1 MIAASVDSL
10 IADCTAD
17 IARLLTDY
25 VTVAEKMPRQRRVI
39 AASRI
44 AFGFDDAKR
53 SRNRFRERELARAVR
68 AAKCAGGERVEVDP
82 ATGKISVI
90 IAKPDN
96 EATTNNALDQWLK
109 DKNARPS

>member
-1 MIAASVDSL
+1 MLTTSVDV
-10 IADCTAD
+10 
-17 IARLLTDY
+17 LTDP
-25 VTVAEKMPRQRRVI
+25 AEAECFDVVIGALIDLPSDDRARVI
-39 AASRI
+39 TASRTM
-44 AFGFDDAKR
+44 FGLDGAKR

-68 AAKCAGGERVEVDP
+68 AAKCAGGERVEIDP

-96 EATTNNALDQWLK
+96 EAATNNALDQWLK